1 MDWSKGE
8 YQPWVAGWL
17 LGKYEQYTRFPA
29 ESEFDEWID
38 GFTTGCAENGEHH
51 IWDVRLRDYTEGKVI
66 PAHLLTFVEGTKQ
79 WTKKPDANDWY

>member
-8 YQPWVAGWL
+8 YNPWVAGWL
-17 LGKYEQYTRFPA
+17 LGKYEQYTRVPA

-51 IWDVRLRDYTEGKVI
+51 IWDVRLRDYTINCRIGSLEKCGRNSV
-66 PAHLLTFVEGTKQ
+66 
-79 WTKKPDANDWY
+79 